1 MLLRAVSSVSELGV
15 KTVTILELV
24 SGSGPHGSNS
34 DKQQDWLAVI
44 ASLTTTV
51 VAACLSLVGAG
62 SALSGAKVVAT
73 RMSNA
78 IRVTASKSG
87 SHA

>member
-44 ASLTTTV
+44 A
-51 VAACLSLVGAG
+51 
-62 SALSGAKVVAT
+62 ALPMHILQM
-73 RMSNA
+73 RNA
-78 IRVTASKSG
+78 PHLHHI
-87 SHA
+87 